1 MKNYNNKG
9 KNNINN
15 NISNNT
21 INSSNI
27 QDKNEEIDFT
37 KITPWNSR
45 EYPVRVNSIRYNQDF
60 SLLTLGTSKGYKIF
74 LTSTLRQAHDDSEI
88 VKNLG
93 DIYIAMCYY
102 KSSLVFFFLPIICK
116 KMKRDGGVKYG

>member
-1 MKNYNNKG
+1 MKKYNNKG

-74 LTSTLRQAHDDSEI
+74 LT
-88 VKNLG
+88 
-93 DIYIAMCYY
+93 
-102 KSSLVFFFLPIICK
+102 
-116 KMKRDGGVKYG
+116 